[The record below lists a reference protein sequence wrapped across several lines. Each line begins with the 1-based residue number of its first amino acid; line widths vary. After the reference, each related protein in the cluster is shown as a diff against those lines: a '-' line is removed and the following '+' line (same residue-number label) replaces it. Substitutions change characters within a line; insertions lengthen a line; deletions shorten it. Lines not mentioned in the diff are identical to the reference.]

1 MKKTAI
7 FIFMFVLVSGLW
19 AQNAEVSSWDGTASK
34 WTNGSGTIDEPYLI
48 DKAEHLAQLAVDI
61 KAGVKYDGKHFKLTT
76 DLDMNGAL
84 ADSPRRQWIPIGKT
98 IEKPFSGHFDG
109 GNHVI
114 RDLYVN
120 ETTDYTGLFGVILKG
135 SVINLG
141 IDGDSN
147 ITGVVAVGAI
157 TGQLSGQYAS
167 GVLPS
172 VIHDCYSNATVTGD
186 TFVGGLT
193 GTVLLNCNIRRSY
206 NNGTVNGKTYVGGI
220 VGSIADSKVT
230 DCYNAGSIASTDAY
244 LGGLIGAARGMTY
257 VMGCYNLGK
266 VAGAKGH
273 VGGIIG
279 VFYTGQEGSC
289 AFSSCYNVGK
299 VTGKSSA
306 NDVGALGGMIFNFIT
321 KKSYFLLDSGPINN
335 HGIPKSDEDM
345 KIAEFVDLL
354 NEGWINDLYVTDI
367 TPNINNGYP
376 VLPWQVKYN
385 ITVDVAGAI
394 GGTVIG
400 GGSYAPGTEIELMAK
415 ADAGYKFVKWN
426 DGAIDN
432 PRKIIIDGHA
442 TYTAEFKAT
451 VDAVSLWDGTSSEW
465 TKGKGTRYD
474 PFLIESAAHLAQLAK
489 NINEDGI
496 LYDNNYFKLMIN
508 IDLNGAVGNET
519 RLKWIPIGYNAS
531 QEDPR
536 YFKGHFD
543 GNGRVIRNMYVDQ
556 TTNYAGLFGVVHTM
570 SSISNLGIDAGSSVT
585 GSSYTGGIAGY
596 SESLIINCYNLG
608 TITGTSNVGGVVGTC
623 KKPIANCYNNGTVT
637 GTSNTGGVVGDASN
651 PVINCYNAG
660 TVVGTGTNTG
670 ALAGKCLFLKNSYFL
685 VGSGTN
691 NKKGI
696 EKTAEEMRNADFVTA
711 LNRGLIQWQRGE
723 EYPVL
728 IWQTVEVNSWGTLV
742 SEGFSEGDGTQDA
755 PYVIRRGEELAFLA
769 KSVNEGENYQGK
781 YIKLV
786 ADIDLK
792 GVRDSEEIMIWVP
805 IGKAKGS
812 EFKGNFDGCGY
823 EIKNLYAYENSD
835 NVGLFGIILEGK
847 VNNIGIVGN
856 SNIGGM
862 INHVGGVVGHATS
875 SIISNCYNYGNVAGY
890 TNAGGIVGTTAVM
903 SIETGAIPTNIVDC
917 YNAGNITSDTNC
929 GGIGGNIAGTGN
941 VLTASNITNCYN
953 YGSVNGLTM
962 NSGGIAGLVSL
973 STISTCYNKGIVYN
987 LRGAGGI
994 SGKPGNS
1001 SILNSYN
1008 IGVVDG
1014 GSYVGGVVGESAA
1027 VATIPAK
1034 FTNSYN
1040 IGIVTCTG
1048 ANTGGFAGSVS
1059 NITLTNCYYLE
1070 GSGKNNAKGEAK
1082 SMEEMKN
1089 EEFIATLNTDNMPIV
1104 WKFDITPNLNA
1115 GYPIFTW
1122 QTLFEI
1128 KVRIANNIGG
1138 TVTGA
1143 GKYEYGVEATLTPL
1157 PAEHYAFS
1165 KWNDDNTDNPRKII
1179 VTGNATYTSEFKQKE
1194 YTITANADEGGST
1207 QGSGK
1212 YVYGTSVTLKAI
1224 PNAGYG
1230 FVKWND
1236 DNIENPRV
1244 IKVTGDATYSAVFG
1258 VNKYVVTV
1266 NAGTGGSATGGG
1278 NYAHGATAILT
1289 ATPDAEY
1296 TFMKWNDGNTDNP
1309 RNVTVT
1315 ANAIYR
1321 AEFKIKSYTVN
1332 VVAGKNGTVS
1342 GGGKYD
1348 HGDIATLVATPDKDY
1363 VFKAWND
1370 GNTENPRNVIV
1381 TTDGT
1386 YTAEFKKPDGVES
1399 IEEILLKIYPNPMQD
1414 IINIGGEYAS
1424 IEIYNASGKV
1434 VATAN
1439 GESRVDVSHLVSGVY
1454 IVKAYSNGKVGTY
1467 KIVK

>member
-76 DLDMNGAL
+76 DLDMNGAP

-147 ITGVVAVGAI
+147 ITGVMAVGAI
-157 TGQLSGQYAS
+157 AGQLIGQYAV
-167 GVLPS
+167 GVLPT
-172 VIHDCYSNATVTGD
+172 VINDCYSNATVTGD
-186 TFVGGLT
+186 TFVGGIT
-193 GTVLLNCNIRRSY
+193 GMVSLNCDIRRSY
-206 NNGTVNGKTYVGGI
+206 NKGTVNGKTYVGGI
-220 VGSIADSKVT
+220 VGSIKDSKVT
-230 DCYNAGSIASTDAY
+230 DCYNAGSLSSTDAY
-244 LGGLIGAARGMTY
+244 IGGLVGSARGLAY
-257 VMGCYNLGK
+257 VMGCYNIGD
-266 VAGAKGH
+266 VAGGKGH

-279 VFYTGQEGSC
+279 VFYAGQEGTC

-306 NDVGALGGMIFNFIT
+306 NDIGALGGMIFNFIT

-335 HGIPKSDEDM
+335 NGIPKSDADM
-345 KIAEFVDLL
+345 KIVEFVDLL
-354 NEGWINDLYVTDI
+354 NEGWINDLYVADI

-376 VLPWQVKYN
+376 VLTWQVKYN
-385 ITVDVAGAI
+385 VIVEVTGGV
-394 GGTVIG
+394 GGTVTG
-400 GGSYAPGTEIELMAK
+400 GGAYAPDTEIELMAK

-426 DGAIDN
+426 DGVVDN
-432 PRKIIIDGHA
+432 PRRVKVESNV
-442 TYTAEFKAT
+442 TYAAEFKAT
-451 VDAVSLWDGTSSEW
+451 VEAVSLWDGTASQW
-465 TKGKGTRYD
+465 TKGSGTRYD

-496 LYDNNYFKLMIN
+496 LYDNNYFKLMLN

-519 RLKWIPIGYNAS
+519 RLKWIPIGWSNS
-531 QEDPR
+531 QKNPK

-556 TTNYAGLFGVVHTM
+556 TANYAGFFGIVHTL
-570 SSISNLGIDAGSSVT
+570 SSVSNLGIDAGCSVT
-585 GSSYTGGIAGY
+585 GAMYVGGIVGW
-596 SESLIINCYNLG
+596 SESPIINCYNLG
-608 TITGTSNVGGVVGTC
+608 TIVGTSDVGGVVGTG
-623 KKPIANCYNNGTVT
+623 KKPIANCYNKGTVT
-637 GTSNTGGVVGDASN
+637 GTSNTGGVVGDMSN
-651 PVINCYNAG
+651 PLINCYNTG
-660 TVVGTGTNTG
+660 MVVGTGTNTG
-670 ALAGKCLFLKNSYFL
+670 ALAGKCTFLKNSYFL
-685 VGSGTN
+685 SGSGID
-691 NKKGI
+691 NKKGVA
-696 EKTAEEMRNADFVTA
+696 KTEEEMKSADFIIS

-728 IWQTVEVNSWGTLV
+728 IWQTVEVNSWGAV
-742 SEGFSEGDGTQDA
+742 ASEGFSRGEGTKDD
-755 PYVIRRGEELAFLA
+755 PYTIRRAEELARLA
-769 KSVNEGENYQGK
+769 KMVNEGDNCSGK
-781 YIKLV
+781 YFKLTS
-786 ADIDLK
+786 DIDLR
-792 GVRDSEEIMIWVP
+792 GVKDNEEIMIWIP
-805 IGKAKGS
+805 IGKVKGV

-823 EIKNLYAYENSD
+823 EIKNMYVYEIVD
-835 NVGLFGIILEGK
+835 NAGLFGIILDGN
-847 VNNIGIVGN
+847 VSNVGIVGN
-856 SNIGGM
+856 SNVGGM
-862 INHVGGVVGHATS
+862 INHVGGVVGNAIS
-875 SIISNCYNYGNVAGY
+875 SNISNCYNHGNSSSY
-890 TNAGGIVGTTAVM
+890 TNAGGIVGVTSSLYVGDMAVL
-903 SIETGAIPTNIVDC
+903 TNVLSC
-917 YNAGNITSDTNC
+917 YNTGSVSADQGC
-929 GGIGGNIAGTGN
+929 GGIVGNMTYSN
-941 VLTASNITNCYN
+941 VTNCYN
-953 YGSVNGLTM
+953 TGSVNGLSM
-962 NSGGIAGLVSL
+962 NSGGISGIASL
-973 STISTCYNKGIVYN
+973 STISTCYNKGAVCN
-987 LRGAGGI
+987 LRGVGGI
-994 SGKPGNS
+994 SGKPGNG

-1008 IGVVDG
+1008 VGAVSG
-1014 GSYVGGVVGESAA
+1014 GSYVGGVAGEAA
-1027 VATIPAK
+1027 AATNIVAK
-1034 FTNSYN
+1034 FTNCYN
-1040 IGIVTCTG
+1040 VGTVTCEG
-1048 ANTGGFAGSVS
+1048 ANTGGFVGAVS

-1089 EEFIATLNTDNMPIV
+1089 EEFIATLNTDNIPIV

-1212 YVYGTSVTLKAI
+1212 YVYGTSVALKAI

-1278 NYAHGATAILT
+1278 NYAHGATATLT
-1289 ATPDAEY
+1289 ATPDTEY

-1414 IINIGGEYAS
+1414 IINICGEYTS